1 MPDLGTSM
9 TKLKL
14 SRYRSLTPFTVH
26 DVVVSAGVFDA
37 QRSRHRGKKTVLD
50 DVAWY
55 VSMELEVHQ
64 GQGCS
69 SPQPW

>member
-37 QRSRHRGKKTVLD
+37 QRSRHRGKKKQQEQRYESRADLTPIPITV
-50 DVAWY
+50 
-55 VSMELEVHQ
+55 
-64 GQGCS
+64 
-69 SPQPW
+69 